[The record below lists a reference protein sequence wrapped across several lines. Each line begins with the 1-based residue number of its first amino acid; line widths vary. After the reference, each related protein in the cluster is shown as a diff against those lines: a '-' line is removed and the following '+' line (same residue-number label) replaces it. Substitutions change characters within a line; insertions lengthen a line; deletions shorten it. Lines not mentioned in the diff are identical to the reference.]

1 MSALVSIVMPAYQ
14 AAATIEKAIADIV
27 AQTYTHWELLLY
39 IDAATDNT
47 AELAHLWAGKDKRIR
62 IFQSSKN
69 RGVIRGRNICIR
81 LAQGNYLAFCD
92 SDDFWI
98 PEKLDHQLDYMSRTA
113 TNFNCTG
120 AKYLRLDTAWVSA
133 PTRVKGQLDLK
144 RLLLGNPIGMSTALI
159 QIDVLGKLYFE
170 PLPSPY
176 IHEDYAYWIR
186 LFRLPKMKAAFMPEV
201 TALVAIHP
209 GTRSGN
215 KTLAIQSQWWILRH
229 IGGLNSIG
237 VAYRILTYLGL
248 AFYKRGV
255 SSWAQQLRK

>member
-1 MSALVSIVMPAYQ
+1 MKVLVSIVMPAYQ
-14 AAATIEKAIADIV
+14 AAATIDKAIADIV
-27 AQTYTHWELLLY
+27 VQSYPHWELLLY
-39 IDAATDNT
+39 VDAATDRT
-47 AELAHLWAGKDKRIR
+47 AELAQVWAAKDQRIR
-62 IFQSSKN
+62 LLISPKN
-69 RGVIRGRNICIR
+69 RGVIRGRNLCIR
-81 LAQGNYLAFCD
+81 LAKGDFLAFCD
-92 SDDFWI
+92 SDDFWT
-98 PEKLDHQLDYMSRTA
+98 PDKLTQQLDFMVQTN

-120 AKYLRLDTAWVSA
+120 AKYLRLDTGWVSA

-159 QIDVLGKLYFE
+159 QIKLLGKLYFE

-186 LFRLPKMKAAFMPEV
+186 LFRHPLLKAGFMPEV

-215 KTLAIQSQWWILRH
+215 KSLAIRSQWWILRH
-229 IGGLNSIG
+229 IGGINPIG

-248 AFYKRGV
+248 AFYKRGI
-255 SSWAQQLRK
+255 SSWAQQLIK